1 MPDVVVVA
9 ADGVVSVTRLL
20 VTGMGSLVDTVTG
33 VTAIDVGIVVVDKF
47 VVIMTGV
54 SVIFVVVVVGGAV
67 KIGILVVAGVDVFV
81 VTAGGVIVFVI
92 VCVYAVKL
100 V

>member
-1 MPDVVVVA
+1 LPDVVVAA